1 MNFNKKALNDKSLYM
16 IHSKYRDNLHMYL
29 YTPRMCFYN
38 YYRSWLHKF
47 LYIYKTLCNI
57 KITTNYVFM

>member
-29 YTPRMCFYN
+29 YTPSHVFLQLLSQLVAQVPIHLQDPMQHKNN
-38 YYRSWLHKF
+38 Y
-47 LYIYKTLCNI
+47 
-57 KITTNYVFM
+57 